1 MQLLRSLLLLHLWAL
16 LVLAQAPAVTSPTT
30 TKTLFPGVYG
40 EALLDSL
47 RKYYTP
53 DTVWSYSDARDYM
66 FTVLDNVNDSVTC
79 VYTGFRIYLDHN
91 STTPR
96 SDAYDAGINTEHTW
110 PQSKGAYGNARSD
123 LHHLF
128 PTRIEVN
135 ADRASFPFDDIPDD
149 QTDRWYRLDQ
159 VLSSPPTTH
168 IDEYS
173 ELEFNERFE
182 PREDHKGN
190 VARAMFYFYTIY
202 KEQADSED
210 PSFFTIQK
218 ATLWHW
224 NTLDTVDARERQR
237 SHLIAAIQGNE
248 NPFVLDTSLV
258 GRAFFGVTQIAQPAV
273 PVNNFQLESNFPN
286 PFNGSTTITYY
297 VPHPTSVTLTV
308 VNIVGQPIATLHSG
322 YQDSGWHRLR
332 WDARNDAGYPIP
344 GGIYFVVL
352 TAEQVRLVQ
361 KMIYLP

>member
-1 MQLLRSLLLLHLWAL
+1 MRTTLWTLISLWAIS
-16 LVLAQAPAVTSPTT
+16 VLGQSPGRNATQST
-30 TKTLFPGVYG
+30 ETLFPGIYG

-47 RKYYTP
+47 RKYFTP
-53 DTVWSYSDARDYM
+53 DTVWSYADARDYM
-66 FTVLDNVNDSVTC
+66 FTVLDNDNDSVTC
-79 VYTGFRIYLDHN
+79 VYTGFRIFVDHN
-91 STTPR
+91 SSTPR
-96 SDAYDAGINTEHTW
+96 SDAYNAGINTEHTW

-135 ADRASFPFDDIPDD
+135 ADRGSLPFDDIPDT

-159 VLSSPPTTH
+159 VLTTPPTTH

-173 ELEFNERFE
+173 ELEFDTRFE

-202 KEQADSED
+202 QDQADGED
-210 PSFFTIQK
+210 PNFFAIQK
-218 ATLWHW
+218 NTLWRW
-224 NTLDTVDARERQR
+224 NSLDTVDARERQR

-248 NPFVLDTSLV
+248 NPFVLDTSLI
-258 GRAFFGVTQIAQPAV
+258 GRAFFGVTAITRQDQPQHQ
-273 PVNNFQLESNFPN
+273 FQLKSNYPN
-286 PFNGSTTITYY
+286 PFNSNTTIQYY
-297 VPHPTSVTLTV
+297 LPHGTGITLAVYNLLGQHIVTLYE
-308 VNIVGQPIATLHSG
+308 G
-322 YQDSGWHRLR
+322 YQEGGWHRLR
-332 WDARNDAGYPIP
+332 WDARDANGHAIP

-352 TAEQVRLVQ
+352 TVGERQLVQ